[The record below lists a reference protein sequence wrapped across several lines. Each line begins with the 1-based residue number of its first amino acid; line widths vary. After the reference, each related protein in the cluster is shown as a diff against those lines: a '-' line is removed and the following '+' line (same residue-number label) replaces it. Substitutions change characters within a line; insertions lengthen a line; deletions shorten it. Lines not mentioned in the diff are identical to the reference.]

1 MARARSKV
9 SEQQRT
15 YVDAVMTGK
24 TKSAAAKLA
33 GYDHAQGL
41 EASETVRRELAI
53 AREQLTDIT
62 KITRVTVVEG
72 MLDGIALARMQGDSG
87 NVIKG
92 WAEVGKLLG
101 HYAPEVKTIN
111 VTANQQR
118 LRSKFEALSDEE
130 LVALQNGAIDVE
142 SREVE

>member
-15 YVDAVMTGK
+15 YVDAMMTGK